1 MLISPREII
10 AECVE
15 KINEEYFYVP
25 AHQTIYVV
33 LVELWNAGQGI
44 DLITFTQVLRD
55 RNLLETVGG
64 ASAVTSLFTFVPTA
78 ANVTYY
84 LEIVREKY
92 ILRQIIAACTES
104 VRRSFEEQDEVHNLL
119 DEVEQKI
126 FSVGEDR
133 FKGQVLTMKDQVME
147 AIEAIEHLYERRGG
161 ITGISTGFAELD
173 RMTNGLHESEMI
185 VIAARPSMGKCLA
198 FDSMILLSDGSLA
211 TIEQLYRKREARL
224 LTLTQNWKLD
234 LASPSH
240 FVDDG
245 LKPVFRVTTRLGKVV
260 EATLPHPFLT
270 ISGWT
275 KLSELKAGDRIAVP
289 RKLDVFGRRR
299 WKECEVKLLAYL
311 IGDGCLTGK
320 NPRFTNGNPIVQ
332 KEFAEAVG
340 EFGGLKTR
348 LSDSNGTRASS
359 FRVASDRELI
369 RKGRVDFGATLSKA
383 IVSSG
388 QSSRQIAL
396 AAGVSPVSV
405 HEWKKGNC
413 APTRQAFSQLC
424 GVLET
429 LPAAL
434 APTGLEAISKN
445 SRNPLTLWLDQLGIW
460 GRDAH
465 AKQIPAPVFTL
476 VRPQLALFLNRLFAT
491 DGWATVLR
499 SGQAQLGYAT
509 VSKELAQQV
518 QHLLLR
524 FGIIAS
530 LRKRSVKYNSTRRT
544 AWQLDITDRLSI
556 QTFIAEIGIFGKEEA
571 ATAVSCVLA
580 NRKYQ
585 TNRDLIPRGIWV
597 SIAQNKGSESWAA
610 LARRAEIRGHTDI
623 HVGRRSPTRQRLATL
638 AVALKNDSLRQ
649 LAESDV
655 YWDEIVSIESVGS
668 KQVYDL
674 TIPKTHNFVAND
686 ICVHNTALAMNI
698 AEHVAINEKLP
709 VAVFSLEMSSQQLV
723 QRLLCSR
730 ARVNLQK
737 VRDGFL
743 AERDFP
749 SLTAAASKLAEAQI
763 FIDDSASLSI
773 LELRAKARRLKAQK
787 DIKLIVV
794 DYLQLLRST
803 TRRAQDNRQLEIS
816 EISAGLK
823 GLAKE
828 LKVPVLVLA
837 QLNRQPEARTGGKP
851 RLSDLR
857 ESGSIEQDADLV
869 GLLVR
874 PEIYEED
881 EDARA
886 EKAGEAELI
895 IAKQRNGPVGE
906 VSLTFLKEFTR
917 FEDRARN
924 VPEPMS

>member
-1 MLISPREII
+1 MATDPSLRGGQQSRRKSGNEPGRDWPQKNGGPQNGESLTGSSQDIHRTLPHSIEAEQGVLGSMLISPREII

-25 AHQTIYVV
+25 AHQTIYTV

-78 ANVTYY
+78 ANVGYY

-147 AIEAIEHLYERRGG
+147 AIEAIEQLYERRGG
-161 ITGISTGFAELD
+161 ITGIATGFAELD
-173 RMTNGLHESEMI
+173 RMTNGLHEGEMI
-185 VIAARPSMGKCLA
+185 VIAARPSMGK
-198 FDSMILLSDGSLA
+198 
-211 TIEQLYRKREARL
+211 
-224 LTLTQNWKLD
+224 
-234 LASPSH
+234 
-240 FVDDG
+240 
-245 LKPVFRVTTRLGKVV
+245 
-260 EATLPHPFLT
+260 
-270 ISGWT
+270 
-275 KLSELKAGDRIAVP
+275 
-289 RKLDVFGRRR
+289 
-299 WKECEVKLLAYL
+299 
-311 IGDGCLTGK
+311 
-320 NPRFTNGNPIVQ
+320 
-332 KEFAEAVG
+332 
-340 EFGGLKTR
+340 
-348 LSDSNGTRASS
+348 
-359 FRVASDRELI
+359 
-369 RKGRVDFGATLSKA
+369 
-383 IVSSG
+383 
-388 QSSRQIAL
+388 
-396 AAGVSPVSV
+396 
-405 HEWKKGNC
+405 
-413 APTRQAFSQLC
+413 
-424 GVLET
+424 
-429 LPAAL
+429 
-434 APTGLEAISKN
+434 
-445 SRNPLTLWLDQLGIW
+445 
-460 GRDAH
+460 
-465 AKQIPAPVFTL
+465 
-476 VRPQLALFLNRLFAT
+476 
-491 DGWATVLR
+491 
-499 SGQAQLGYAT
+499 
-509 VSKELAQQV
+509 
-518 QHLLLR
+518 
-524 FGIIAS
+524 
-530 LRKRSVKYNSTRRT
+530 
-544 AWQLDITDRLSI
+544 
-556 QTFIAEIGIFGKEEA
+556 
-571 ATAVSCVLA
+571 
-580 NRKYQ
+580 
-585 TNRDLIPRGIWV
+585 
-597 SIAQNKGSESWAA
+597 
-610 LARRAEIRGHTDI
+610 
-623 HVGRRSPTRQRLATL
+623 
-638 AVALKNDSLRQ
+638 
-649 LAESDV
+649 
-655 YWDEIVSIESVGS
+655 
-668 KQVYDL
+668 
-674 TIPKTHNFVAND
+674 
-686 ICVHNTALAMNI
+686 TALAMNI

-881 EDARA
+881 EEARA

-906 VSLTFLKEFTR
+906 IALTFLKEFTR

-924 VPEPMS
+924 VSEPL